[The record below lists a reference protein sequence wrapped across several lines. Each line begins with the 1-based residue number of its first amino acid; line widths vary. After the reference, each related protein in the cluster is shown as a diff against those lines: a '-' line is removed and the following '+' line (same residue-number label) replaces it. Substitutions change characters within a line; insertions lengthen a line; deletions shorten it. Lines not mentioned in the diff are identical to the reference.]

1 MMEVEKNVQEIAYSR
16 TGKTPGRRFSMQY
29 RRLMLIIRETG
40 GFDLFKDTINMQY
53 KGVSIRLNIIA
64 ERPGQKNS

>member
-1 MMEVEKNVQEIAYSR
+1 
-16 TGKTPGRRFSMQY
+16 MQY